1 MKRLNTKLVN
11 DNKKLKTKNRQKFI
25 QQETQNFQKNIKII
39 LITNDWVLFLVYLL
53 LYSLIFFLISCYL
66 LFKILVNQL
75 EIV

>member
-25 QQETQNFQKNIKII
+25 QQETQNFQNNIKII